1 LTALFLSDSF
11 RLFFEKNKFYQGVK
25 TMPKKGQTNNPA
37 GRPPGKPNKVTS
49 ELRKLLKTAISSEL
63 ENLPALLAELSPK
76 ERLDVTCKLV
86 GYVLPKIQ
94 QVYLDEGEAELKEEG
109 IDLSQLTDAELT
121 IIENILKKY
130 EGGEKNET
138 SDNC

>member
-1 LTALFLSDSF
+1 
-11 RLFFEKNKFYQGVK
+11 
-25 TMPKKGQTNNPA
+25 MPKKGQTNNPA